1 MEAPEPERNP
11 GGFDHR
17 SFCRA
22 KGIGGIFRADRTA
35 PAGPGYSRF
44 REGIRQIRLW
54 LERRLDQLAS
64 GTDGG
69 ILKAVLLGDRS
80 DMDQEI
86 YELYRK
92 NGISHVLAIS
102 GLHVSILG
110 LGLWKAL
117 RRCGFGFAAAGG
129 AAGAFLFCYGLMTGF
144 GPSVVRAAA
153 MCAGSPFLQPFWAGP
168 MTLCQPCVF
177 QPWRFCGPGP
187 SPDPGVLPAFLSCSR
202 SRGLSRRFPH
212 PAL

>member
-1 MEAPEPERNP
+1 MYCYTDRADGLKIGMRIRAEGTMEAPEPERNP

-54 LERRLDQLAS
+54 LEGRLDQLAS
-64 GTDGG
+64 DTDGG

-102 GLHVSILG
+102 GL
-110 LGLWKAL
+110 
-117 RRCGFGFAAAGG
+117 
-129 AAGAFLFCYGLMTGF
+129 
-144 GPSVVRAAA
+144 
-153 MCAGSPFLQPFWAGP
+153 
-168 MTLCQPCVF
+168 PCVH
-177 QPWRFCGPGP
+177 PWTWTMEGLKKVRLWVCGGRRGSGEPFCSAMG
-187 SPDPGVLPAFLSCSR
+187 S
-202 SRGLSRRFPH
+202 
-212 PAL
+212 